1 MPTPSRWMIKASML
15 YMLAGFIIGALILIS
30 KVYPEYS
37 SVWSLLSIHIEVSI
51 FGWVIQLTMGT
62 AYWIL
67 PRYLKTKSRGNPK
80 LALAMVGMLNLGII
94 INLVTYLDMVSS
106 SATILGRIFEVGA
119 VILFVFLHWNRAV
132 SYNT

>member
-1 MPTPSRWMIKASML
+1 MIKASML
-15 YMLAGFIIGALILIS
+15 YMFAGFVIGALILIS

-37 SVWSLLSIHIEVSI
+37 SVWSLLLIHIEVSI
-51 FGWVIQLTMGT
+51 FGWVIQFTMGT

-80 LALAMVGMLNLGII
+80 LALAMVGMLNLGILL
-94 INLVTYLDMVSS
+94 NLASYIEMVSS
-106 SATILGRIFEVGA
+106 SATILGRIFEIGA

>member
-1 MPTPSRWMIKASML
+1 MPTPSRLMIKASML
-15 YMLAGFIIGALILIS
+15 YMFAGFVIGALILIS

-37 SVWSLLSIHIEVSI
+37 SVWSLLLIHIEVSI
-51 FGWVIQLTMGT
+51 FGWVIQFTMGT

-80 LALAMVGMLNLGII
+80 LALAMVGMLNLGILL
-94 INLVTYLDMVSS
+94 NLASYIEMVSS
-106 SATILGRIFEVGA
+106 SATILGRIFEIGA